1 MKFSQE
7 KIAGSMQNL
16 SSLRSPSLRFES
28 RKRGKTNEERRKR
41 RVQYSK
47 MASGRMEEM
56 LAGEITGFG

>member
-7 KIAGSMQNL
+7 KIVGSMQNL
-16 SSLRSPSLRFES
+16 SSLRFES